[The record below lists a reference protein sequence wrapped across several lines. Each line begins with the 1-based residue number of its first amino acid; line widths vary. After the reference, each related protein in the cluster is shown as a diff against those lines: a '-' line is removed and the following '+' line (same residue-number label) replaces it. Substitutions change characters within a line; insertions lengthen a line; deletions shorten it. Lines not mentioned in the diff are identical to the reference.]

1 MNANFPALNTKSC
14 ICIAAVAACIT
25 LAVPVQA
32 KEHIVGVKLSVT
44 TTDLDLKQPADALK
58 LYRRLQK
65 AADIVCGHGNRV
77 DLRPVPD
84 FAACHEQALGDA
96 VRSANRPQLTIV
108 YLRSHTLQ
116 DAATRGIEV
125 PALVAAK

>member
-1 MNANFPALNTKSC
+1 MNVNLPVLNAKSC
-14 ICIAAVAACIT
+14 ICTAAVAACVI

-32 KEHIVGVKLSVT
+32 KEHEVGVKLSVT
-44 TTDLDLKQPADALK
+44 TTGLDLKQPADALE
-58 LYRRLQK
+58 LYRRLRK

-84 FAACHEQALGDA
+84 FAACYEQALGDA

-116 DAATRGIEV
+116 DAAARGIEV
-125 PALVAAK
+125 PARVAAK

>member
-1 MNANFPALNTKSC
+1 MNTNLPVLKAKAYIVTAAL
-14 ICIAAVAACIT
+14 AACAI
-25 LAVPVQA
+25 LSGPVQA
-32 KEHIVGVKLSVT
+32 KEHIVDVKLSVKT
-44 TTDLDLKQPADALK
+44 AGLDLKQPTDARE

-65 AADIVCGHGNRV
+65 AANIVCGHGNRV
-77 DLRPVPD
+77 GLRAVPD
-84 FAACHEQALGDA
+84 FAACYEQALGDA

-108 YLRSHTLQ
+108 YLRSHTIQ